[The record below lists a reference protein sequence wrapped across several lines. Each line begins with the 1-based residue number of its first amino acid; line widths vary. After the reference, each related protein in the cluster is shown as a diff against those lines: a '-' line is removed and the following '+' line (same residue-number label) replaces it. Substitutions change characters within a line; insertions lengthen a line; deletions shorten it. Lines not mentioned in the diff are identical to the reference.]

1 MIVLLPNP
9 DLRALATGE
18 TIVAFVARGAVSS
31 GADIGLAAAGP
42 RPPDELRPAY
52 QRWADVEVP
61 AGDWTASVDDV
72 LPAADLDP
80 IDAASQ
86 HILARLGRGDVI
98 VLRVHRDGAPVLTD
112 DVYAA
117 RRTSLDST
125 RRR

>member
-31 GADIGLAAAGP
+31 GTDIGLAAAGP
-42 RPPDELRPAY
+42 RPPDELTPAY

-61 AGDWTASVDDV
+61 SGDWTAFVDDV
-72 LPAADLDP
+72 FSAADLDP
-80 IDAASQ
+80 IDGASR
-86 HILARLGRGDVI
+86 HILARLGRGDLI
-98 VLRVHRDGAPVLTD
+98 VLRVHRDGIPVLTD
-112 DVYAA
+112 DAYAA
-117 RRTSLDST
+117 RRTSLASA